1 MDGCLYLLINV
12 FDCLAN
18 TVGRWEAVLTLSSG
32 RVETPGGWRGF
43 TGMAA
48 PCFLVIK
55 AVGVVEMLKIY
66 IFTEDG
72 NELELETN
80 VSK

>member
-1 MDGCLYLLINV
+1 MASFGLWHFLAFDFFWPLAPFGLWHLLGFWPIFWTSHGGCL
-12 FDCLAN
+12 
-18 TVGRWEAVLTLSSG
+18 GE
-32 RVETPGGWRGF
+32 
-43 TGMAA
+43 MAA

-66 IFTEDG
+66 IFTEEG

>member
-1 MDGCLYLLINV
+1 
-12 FDCLAN
+12 
-18 TVGRWEAVLTLSSG
+18 
-32 RVETPGGWRGF
+32 
-43 TGMAA
+43 MAA

-66 IFTEDG
+66 IFTEEG

-80 VSK
+80 VSKRLSKISPHYLCHGVVKILAPI

>member
-1 MDGCLYLLINV
+1 MLINV

-18 TVGRWEAVLTLSSG
+18 TVGRLEAVLTLSSG
-32 RVETPGGWRGF
+32 GWRRLGD
-43 TGMAA
+43 GGAS
-48 PCFLVIK
+48 PGWRRRFLVIK

-66 IFTEDG
+66 IFTEEG